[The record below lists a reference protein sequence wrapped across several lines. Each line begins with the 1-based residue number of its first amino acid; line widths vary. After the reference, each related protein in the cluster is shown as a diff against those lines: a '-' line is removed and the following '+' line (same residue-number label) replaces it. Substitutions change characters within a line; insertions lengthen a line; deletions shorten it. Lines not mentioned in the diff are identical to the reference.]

1 MSPNPCL
8 IVLKRHLSNLKIFS
22 GVLAVGLG
30 ATALAAAQPTLSS
43 ITPTSGSTAGGTSVT
58 LTGTGFVAGASVSF
72 GGSAATNVVVVSSTS
87 ITAKTPAHAAGTV
100 GVTVTNPDGTSAT
113 LSNSVVQPVTN
124 PGFESGSLHWVFN
137 ASGSFAISPNSP
149 HSGTQSA
156 MLTAPV
162 GTHPA
167 LFATDASGN
176 RYFPVNAGDTINFGG
191 WARRTSSGD
200 GLGRWKIAV
209 YDGNKANPVYPTP
222 SPSNV
227 TTSTW
232 TQQTGTYVVPTG
244 KAFMTFYCE
253 LFSSTVTASI
263 GCDDAILKRTT
274 TGGFTYVSQAT
285 LTSISVSPA
294 NASLAAGSTLQYTA
308 TGHYSDGS
316 TASINNASWSSSNT
330 AAATINSS
338 SGLATGVAAGST
350 TIKATVGSVTGSAP
364 LTVTA
369 SSGSFAVS
377 PRLAPVTFL
386 TSVAFTAKT
395 SATVSWYVDG
405 VLGGNSTV
413 GTISTAG
420 VYKPPQATG
429 THQVKAA
436 ASGGATGT
444 AQVVVSNYPGMYT
457 YHNDK
462 SRQGANTQELLLNPS
477 NVRTSTFGR
486 VFKYSVDGWLH
497 AQPLYVA
504 NVKMVDGKVHNVLYV
519 ATEHDSVYAFDADA
533 KTATPIWKRSFINP
547 PSIIPVPSGDVG
559 TQEQQPEFGITA
571 TPVIDPTP
579 TGTNGTGTIYVLART
594 KENGSYFFRLHAL
607 DWSTGLEKFGGPVVV
622 TATVSGNGT
631 GNDGAGH
638 IVFNPLWQN
647 ARSALLFSHGNVYF
661 AMASI
666 EDLHPYHGWVFAYN
680 GQNLSRVGVWNSSPN
695 GSQDGIWNSG
705 GGIATDP
712 ADILGN
718 VFVVTGNGSLNT
730 SSLTSGSF
738 SNTFFKLS
746 STLAPLDF
754 YTPNVPVTETLLNNN
769 DWDMTSGGLMLLP
782 QQSSSHPRVMLGGGK
797 EGTLYLVDRDN
808 LGKYNTS
815 SDQAV
820 EKIIGV
826 LPQSQGCCDKGLW
839 STPTYWN
846 GPSPIGPRVYLCGR
860 IDVVKVFSV
869 SNGLLSKTPVQAGT
883 VNMRGPTM
891 AVSSSGT
898 SNGILWA
905 VQFDNQSSGG
915 PAILRAWDANNIN
928 SELYD
933 SGQNATR
940 DQAGPAVKFAVPTVA
955 NGRVYFDAK
964 TEVDVYGPLP

>member
-72 GGSAATNVVVVSSTS
+72 GGSAATSVVVVSSTS

-113 LSNSVVQPVTN
+113 LSNSVVQPLTN

-137 ASGSFAISPNSP
+137 ASGSFAISTSSP

-156 MLTAPV
+156 LLNAPA

-176 RYFPVNAGDTINFGG
+176 RYFPVNPGDTINFGG
-191 WARRTSSGD
+191 WARRISGD

-209 YDGNKANPVYPTP
+209 YDSNKANPVYPTP

-232 TQQTGTYVVPTG
+232 TQQTGTYVVATG
-244 KAFMTFYCE
+244 KAFLTFYCE

-263 GCDDAILKRTT
+263 ACDDAILKRTT

-316 TASINNASWSSSNT
+316 TASINNASWSSDNT

-338 SGLATGVAAGST
+338 SGLATGVAAGSAN
-350 TIKATVGSVTGSAP
+350 IRATVGTVTGSTP

-386 TSVAFTAKT
+386 TTVAFTAKT

-413 GTISTAG
+413 GMISTAG
-420 VYKPPQATG
+420 VYQPPQATG
-429 THQVKAA
+429 THQVKAV

-457 YHNDK
+457 YHNNI

-477 NVRTSTFGR
+477 NVRTSTFGK
-486 VFKYSVDGWLH
+486 VFKYSVDPEWLH

-504 NVKMVDGKVHNVLYV
+504 NVKMVDGKIHNVLYV
-519 ATEHDSVYAFDADA
+519 ATESDSVYAFDADA

-547 PSIIPVPSGDVG
+547 TAGITAVPALDTGE
-559 TQEQQPEFGITA
+559 TQEQQPLFGITA

-607 DWSTGLEKFGGPVVV
+607 DWSTGAEKFGGPVVV
-622 TATVSGNGT
+622 TATVPGT
-631 GNDGAGH
+631 GQGNVNGQ
-638 IVFNPLWQN
+638 ITFNPLLQN
-647 ARSALLFSHGNVYF
+647 ARSALLLSQGMVYF

-666 EDLHPYHGWVFAYN
+666 EDIQPYHGWVFAYN
-680 GQNLSRVGVWNSSPN
+680 AQNLARVGVWNSSPN
-695 GSQDGIWNSG
+695 GWQVGIWNSG
-705 GGIATDP
+705 GGAA
-712 ADILGN
+712 ADSVGN
-718 VFVVTGNGSLNT
+718 VFLVVGNGDSNI
-730 SSLTSGSF
+730 SHKSYSNSF
-738 SNTFFKLS
+738 VKLS
-746 STLAPLDF
+746 PTLSLLDYF
-754 YTPNVPVTETLLNNN
+754 MANHPVDELTLNSN
-769 DWDMTSGGLMLLP
+769 DWDMTSGGPMLFETT
-782 QQSSSHPRVMLGGGK
+782 SATHPSVMLSGGK
-797 EGTLYLVDRDN
+797 QGSLYLVDRN
-808 LGKYNTS
+808 NMGKFNST
-815 SDQAV
+815 SDQVVQELAG
-820 EKIIGV
+820 I
-826 LPQSQGCCDKGLW
+826 LPQSQGCCDRGLW

-846 GPSPIGPRVYLCGR
+846 GPNGPRIYLCGR
-860 IDVVKVFSV
+860 LDVMKVFSV
-869 SNGLLSKTPVQAGT
+869 SNGLLSTSPVQTGT
-883 VNMRGPTM
+883 LSMTGPTL
-891 AVSSSGT
+891 AVTSNGT
-898 SNGILWA
+898 SNGIVWA
-905 VQFDNQSSGG
+905 VQFDKQSWNPPG
-915 PAILRAWDANNIN
+915 PAVLRAWDANNIN

-940 DQAGPAVKFAVPTVA
+940 DQAGPAVKFSVPTVA
-955 NGRVYFDAK
+955 NGRVYFNAQK
-964 TEVDVYGPLP
+964 EVDVYGPLP